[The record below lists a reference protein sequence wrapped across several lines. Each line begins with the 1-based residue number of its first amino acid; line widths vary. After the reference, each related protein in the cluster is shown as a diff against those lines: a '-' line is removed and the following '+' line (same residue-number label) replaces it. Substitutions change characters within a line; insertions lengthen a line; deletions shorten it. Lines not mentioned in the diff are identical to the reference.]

1 MAKSYYKNSEK
12 SRQKLQECIQ
22 RTYELRIRTCFNICK
37 FLNNVFDTKSFVI
50 KNEETLST
58 MIGFDDNSS
67 LILFQTG
74 NDVFGVPEH
83 TLNFSKSHQFHNVIK
98 YLCTQMY
105 KIDAEKCEKIYIG
118 DDLYENVDMD
128 YVKSIYINDE
138 NIKELYWKKNQF
150 QNTNMSI
157 FNAKSLYGNLI
168 QTKIKPLHQQA
179 RQCIELITQEHLNAG
194 NKTFHIKS
202 DLRNLAL
209 LCNHQSGTTWF
220 NEFFINSEEKPNS
233 NTIDWDL
240 FWTGIDI
247 ALKNEELNEELKL
260 EILKTNNDKFL
271 EILQEIENC
280 HRHITSWKK
289 LH

>member
-1 MAKSYYKNSEK
+1 MKRKLPEK
-12 SRQKLQECIQ
+12 AQKKLQAVIE
-22 RTYELRIRTCFNICK
+22 RTYELRTRTCFNICK
-37 FLNNVFDTKSFVI
+37 FLNNVFDANSFVV
-50 KNEETLST
+50 KNDETLST
-58 MIGFDDNSS
+58 MIGFDDSS
-67 LILFQTG
+67 YLILFQTG
-74 NDVFGVPEH
+74 NDVFGVPEF

-105 KIDAEKCEKIYIG
+105 KIDTEKCEKIYVG
-118 DDLYENVDMD
+118 DDLHENVDMD
-128 YVKSIYINDE
+128 YVKSVYINDE
-138 NIKELYWKKNQF
+138 SIKELYWKKNQF

-157 FNAKSLYGNLI
+157 FNAKGLYGNLI

-209 LCNHQSGTTWF
+209 LCNHASGTTWF
-220 NEFFINSEEKPNS
+220 NEFFINNEEKPNA
-233 NTIDWDL
+233 NVVDWDL
-240 FWTGIDI
+240 FWAGIDV
-247 ALKNEELNEELKL
+247 ALKNEELNDELKS

-280 HRHITSWKK
+280 HRHINAWKK